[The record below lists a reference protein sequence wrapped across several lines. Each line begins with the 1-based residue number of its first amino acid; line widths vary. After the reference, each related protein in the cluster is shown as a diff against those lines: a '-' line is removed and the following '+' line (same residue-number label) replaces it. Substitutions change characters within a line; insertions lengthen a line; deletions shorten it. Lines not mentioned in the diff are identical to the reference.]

1 MIWKQMM
8 KQNITGLNWREA
20 ASWLFTSMAADLIKL
35 GTTKS
40 NNFQQVARVELKPRT
55 TGLRVQC
62 TDHLAMLP
70 LWKSC
75 KRENVSIFFQS
86 PLWGP
91 LRELH
96 MSLVW
101 ILTPVVSHIEEEAI
115 LLPVFYYNVFFLYRC
130 RIFNPSLC
138 CLSPFLLSY
147 VTVSRP
153 CCLLELTVTGPHL

>member
-1 MIWKQMM
+1 MI
-8 KQNITGLNWREA
+8 KQNITGLNWPEA
-20 ASWLFTSMAADLIKL
+20 ASWLFTSMAADLIKP

-40 NNFQQVARVELKPRT
+40 NSSKWPEQNSKQGPLDCESNTLT
-55 TGLRVQC
+55 TNV
-62 TDHLAMLP
+62 LAMLP

-91 LRELH
+91 VRELH

-101 ILTPVVSHIEEEAI
+101 ILKPVVSHVEEEAI

-153 CCLLELTVTGPHL
+153 CCLLELTITRPHL